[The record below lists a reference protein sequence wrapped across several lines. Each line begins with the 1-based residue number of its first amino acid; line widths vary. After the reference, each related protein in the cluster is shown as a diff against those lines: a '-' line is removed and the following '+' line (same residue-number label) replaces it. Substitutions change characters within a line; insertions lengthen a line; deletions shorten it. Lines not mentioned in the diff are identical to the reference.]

1 MKNIIIYGAP
11 AAGKGTVCE
20 SLIDKYNYKHIST
33 GELFR
38 NLDDS
43 EESRK
48 IKETISKGILID
60 DETTANLLK
69 KHLKNK
75 TKEQIILDG
84 FPRTVNQAKML
95 DEFFDNFIVINLTVE
110 EDIAMKR
117 TLGRLTCSGCGKI
130 YNKYNKDITPKVE
143 GICDICGN
151 NLTSRSDD
159 NEESFK
165 VRYNTYINNC
175 ESVFNY
181 YKNRNILYM
190 VDSNKDPDT
199 TFNSVE
205 EIITKVN

>member
-1 MKNIIIYGAP
+1 MLVFISFKEEDFYG
-11 AAGKGTVCE
+11 
-20 SLIDKYNYKHIST
+20 
-33 GELFR
+33 
-38 NLDDS
+38 
-43 EESRK
+43 EEN
-48 IKETISKGILID
+48 
-60 DETTANLLK
+60 NLL
-69 KHLKNK
+69 
-75 TKEQIILDG
+75 
-84 FPRTVNQAKML
+84 VNQ
-95 DEFFDNFIVINLTVE
+95 FFN
-110 EDIAMKR
+110 
-117 TLGRLTCSGCGKI
+117 TCSNNTI
-130 YNKYNKDITPKVE
+130 DTPKVE

-190 VDSNKDPDT
+190 VDSNKDPET